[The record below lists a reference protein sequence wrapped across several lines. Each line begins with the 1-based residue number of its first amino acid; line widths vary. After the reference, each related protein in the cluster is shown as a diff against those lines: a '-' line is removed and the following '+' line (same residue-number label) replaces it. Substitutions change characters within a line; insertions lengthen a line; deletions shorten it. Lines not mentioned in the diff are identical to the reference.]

1 MDAPPRMPADRSW
14 MVRCAFALLGA
25 LVVLVAALLVQRAT
39 GKLPGGTQARPPVR
53 PRPAEEPRP
62 APPARQKPAEGGP
75 LSARGWTVF
84 LSGVPLLQ
92 GEAGYVE
99 YRFSS
104 ATNPYAISKLRSY
117 TAVKEDGT
125 VTPYTRFGA
134 LETILFPAEGW
145 STTCGAPPSVVER
158 GGEAPQCE
166 LATFSKDG
174 MTVTLVA
181 ASDYVLENSC
191 MKKRLVQGARV
202 VTLGISRPGYYL
214 KAVVTYPVGGET
226 RREEYRLEVRF
237 REPGGFVLE
246 KLPQP

>member
-1 MDAPPRMPADRSW
+1 ML
-14 MVRCAFALLGA
+14 CLGA
-25 LVVLVAALLVQRAT
+25 CYSAARSDSLSAP
-39 GKLPGGTQARPPVR
+39 KGGTLS
-53 PRPAEEPRP
+53 
-62 APPARQKPAEGGP
+62 AEG
-75 LSARGWTVF
+75 WNIF

-92 GEAGYVE
+92 GEAGYIE
-99 YRFSS
+99 YKFSS

-117 TAVKEDGT
+117 TGVNEDGT

-134 LETILFPAEGW
+134 LETVLLPAEGW
-145 STTCGAPPSVVER
+145 STTCGAPPSVIEM
-158 GGEAPQCE
+158 GGKAPACE

-174 MTVTLVA
+174 ITVSLVA

-214 KAVVTYPVGGET
+214 RVVVTYPVGGET

-237 REPGGFVLE
+237 REPMGFVLE
-246 KLPQP
+246 KLS